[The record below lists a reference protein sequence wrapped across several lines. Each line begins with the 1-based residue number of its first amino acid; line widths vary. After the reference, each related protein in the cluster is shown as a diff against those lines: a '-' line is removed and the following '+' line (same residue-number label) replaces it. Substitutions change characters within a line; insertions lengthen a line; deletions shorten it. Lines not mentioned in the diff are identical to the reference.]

1 MVKVMYNLLYYQ
13 IVVQLCVT
21 LTELECDYILAH
33 FGGTSE
39 EAASSSASGNGGNRR
54 SSSARFGIHQNCAQL
69 GKAMA
74 LVLNQTNRLSH
85 LRRDSIPSTSSSS
98 STSTSAGA
106 GASGSSS
113 SSSTIGA
120 DAAASAA
127 GAAGGSGSGASTSEV
142 NLKSM
147 ELQLQSLCLPF
158 LRIAA
163 LLRQHLYRHE
173 MPEISAPGLEF
184 VRLVYYLELVTDSM
198 DWDCFNASKGLC
210 FIPGTE
216 QTLPQFWC
224 QQLMDV
230 RPPTDTVRE
239 LVLMNQHSLWQQ
251 PRLLELPR
259 EYERL
264 FTVRVMPARCS
275 WLALS
280 NPIPFH
286 LQYYHERPCLNCYKV
301 PKESSI
307 CLLCGTIVCL
317 KQNCCAEKE
326 CCEAVRVSHNI
337 HIQLYSVNL
346 YKYISFFLIA
356 HTLVRRRHWHL
367 SGGHLNVHHC
377 HTRPACLPMGLA
389 LSGRL

>member
-21 LTELECDYILAH
+21 LTDLEVDHILATY
-33 FGGTSE
+33 GG
-39 EAASSSASGNGGNRR
+39 SASDSAATESSPEPGRRRAGGQRPEN
-54 SSSARFGIHQNCAQL
+54 SSQL
-69 GKAMA
+69 GKAMT
-74 LVLNQTNRLSH
+74 LVLEQTNKLVH
-85 LRRDSIPSTSSSS
+85 LRRDSIPSTSSSAAAA
-98 STSTSAGA
+98 STSSSAAGA
-106 GASGSSS
+106 GACSSS
-113 SSSTIGA
+113 S
-120 DAAASAA
+120 ASPA
-127 GAAGGSGSGASTSEV
+127 GV

-158 LRIAA
+158 LRVAA

-216 QTLPQFWC
+216 RTLPQFWC

-239 LVLMNQHSLWQQ
+239 LVLINQHSLWQQ

-264 FTVRVMPARCS
+264 FTVS
-275 WLALS
+275 
-280 NPIPFH
+280 
-286 LQYYHERPCLNCYKV
+286 
-301 PKESSI
+301 
-307 CLLCGTIVCL
+307 
-317 KQNCCAEKE
+317 
-326 CCEAVRVSHNI
+326 VS
-337 HIQLYSVNL
+337 
-346 YKYISFFLIA
+346 
-356 HTLVRRRHWHL
+356 
-367 SGGHLNVHHC
+367 
-377 HTRPACLPMGLA
+377 ACNTK
-389 LSGRL
+389 RL

>member
-1 MVKVMYNLLYYQ
+1 MYNLLYYQ

-33 FGGTSE
+33 FGATE
-39 EAASSSASGNGGNRR
+39 EAASSSSSTSANAGNRR

-85 LRRDSIPSTSSSS
+85 LRRDSIPSTSSGSSTSASASFSTSGADAASAAAGRESGS
-98 STSTSAGA
+98 STST
-106 GASGSSS
+106 
-113 SSSTIGA
+113 
-120 DAAASAA
+120 
-127 GAAGGSGSGASTSEV
+127 STSEV

-224 QQLMDV
+224 KQLMDV

-264 FTVRVMPARCS
+264 FTVSDPQKLLTLRA
-275 WLALS
+275 
-280 NPIPFH
+280 
-286 LQYYHERPCLNCYKV
+286 
-301 PKESSI
+301 SI
-307 CLLCGTIVCL
+307 C
-317 KQNCCAEKE
+317 
-326 CCEAVRVSHNI
+326 
-337 HIQLYSVNL
+337 
-346 YKYISFFLIA
+346 
-356 HTLVRRRHWHL
+356 
-367 SGGHLNVHHC
+367 
-377 HTRPACLPMGLA
+377 
-389 LSGRL
+389 